1 MTDVDVRPGTI
12 VVYSDIGC
20 PWADLAVHRLL
31 RARHAL
37 GRGFPIVS
45 ADDLSVYDDLL
56 RRTLAAA

>member
-12 VVYSDIGC
+12 VVY
-20 PWADLAVHRLL
+20 RLL

-37 GRGFPIVS
+37 GRGFPIVT